1 MRPDSLLR
9 LWRYINHLLR
19 PTCTYLPLW
28 MDSAN
33 DINPI
38 LSAGRV
44 HYTDNAY
51 LKLKF
56 LSVSQLYSFFA
67 LQCRRLKEKLAT
79 TEAELSTL
87 QNGKLAIYK

>member
-1 MRPDSLLR
+1 
-9 LWRYINHLLR
+9 
-19 PTCTYLPLW
+19 

-56 LSVSQLYSFFA
+56 LSVSQLYSFFCTA
-67 LQCRRLKEKLAT
+67 VSQVEGKASNHRSR
-79 TEAELSTL
+79 TEYFT
-87 QNGKLAIYK
+87 KW